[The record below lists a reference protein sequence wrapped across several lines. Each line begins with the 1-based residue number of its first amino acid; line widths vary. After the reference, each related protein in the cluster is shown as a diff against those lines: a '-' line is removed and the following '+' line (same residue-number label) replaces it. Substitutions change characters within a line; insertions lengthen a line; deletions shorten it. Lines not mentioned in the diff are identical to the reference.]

1 MSGRADVP
9 RLPLGLASVDR
20 LTVEHIARVSTGH
33 PTPRSTAATSASR
46 PGSVRNSPRS
56 VSGYPHAASMPAVHG
71 SDSRARSVAGDLAS
85 LESRAM
91 DYDQSSAK
99 ILKQLYEE
107 REEKRRLLHLMRAA
121 GSDLVEPWNKM
132 ELIDNS
138 GVQAGSRARDLAE
151 PALPPRTAPRHDRGR
166 SAHAATTAKKISKDA
181 SNGAAPE
188 GQSSAVQSNP
198 SSSQFSFTLPTF
210 EVSLPSFPSVDMS
223 LPSLA
228 SVFHSAARKDA
239 TEEERLNVLLYQAGQ
254 EAVSNTDPASKYW
267 LQKSPVSEINQPSGR
282 RGLDFEEADP
292 EQDALALPSDAAA
305 IEGFEAAIQ
314 LERKRCQI
322 LSQQLLE
329 RDDQLHKLERER
341 EFLVKKCASL
351 SLGVETGGTEPAAP
365 DEAAELK
372 ARLDSALAA
381 LDHHVQR
388 EATLV
393 KEAQQAQ
400 EECAQAVEA
409 LECARKERDDAI
421 ARQVQQQKMLVER
434 AGALQAAVQQEGET
448 AQLRTLVQTLES
460 ELAEAR
466 RASESA
472 CADAHSMRQHADR
485 LRKEQESSARQM
497 EEVVTACKAAERM
510 AADAQAEIDAIRSKG
525 TESRLSAVE
534 EQYSKLANELEAT
547 ATKLAAAME
556 SETSLKGQLDE
567 AKQKLLNSTKSA
579 DERVLAMQR
588 EHTDLQEKLKME
600 RSKADKQAWDLEEA
614 QTALRAVHG
623 AICKQAPAAVVG
635 GIGVALGSETV
646 SVKGKQRKV
655 VKITQLATAGPA
667 AKAGMKTGD
676 VLVEVDGRDVTSI
689 DVKQVKEMT
698 KGPPGSPLK
707 LKAQRGGKE
716 YEVVLERSGGTGT
729 SMASISDASS
739 AHGNAT
745 GVVGK
750 ELTASERGKE
760 GSEAAMALHGEVD
773 KMRAS
778 LVTMTEEMGRARE
791 EAKGVEAMKKEL
803 ASSNGK
809 VAELKDKAASL
820 EAELEE
826 AKRQAKLTTKSG
838 DERVLALENAQKE
851 MEAAMQEHKKMA
863 EKQAWDLEEAQTAL
877 RAVHGAI
884 CKQAPAAV
892 VGGIGV
898 ALGSETVSVKGK
910 QRKVVKIT
918 QLATAGPAA
927 KCGKVQV
934 GDWLTELDGK
944 DLTGLTLKQVK
955 EMTKGPPGSP
965 LKLKLRR
972 DGTQFDVILE
982 RSGGTGTS
990 NASIS
995 DSSSMTSGA
1004 AGVASLA
1011 GREPTISDLGKES
1024 CNAATALYEELDRLR
1039 RSLTTAS
1046 EELSRRSQTH
1056 ATGVG
1061 DASKR
1066 GMRRAELTVLS
1077 AKNLPNDDKTGACA
1091 AFCEFEWRG
1100 FKGKT
1105 SVKAH
1110 SCSPRW
1116 EETFAFFFDD
1126 VTSLADLLIV
1136 VKDWRAD
1143 GQVCDEKRIGQV
1155 LIPAESLQTFL
1166 QQDQVAHEEGSFAVL
1181 DQHGKEIV
1189 GQDNE
1194 PCVIDL
1200 KMRVLGHGEA
1210 HASNVEVPHRTGT
1223 AAETEG
1229 SKWEV
1234 FDKLTADLSAAERQ
1248 VAEHQLEKEKTA
1260 RELTESLAL
1269 LHALVAAVCRDER
1282 LLPDAASKVGGV
1294 GLALVQKAEGSGSKA
1309 VGDKALLDK
1318 RSFLKIGAIAA
1329 GGPADIDRGLG
1340 VGDRVLAVDD
1350 QDVSALDAKAVG
1362 LLLKGPVGTS
1372 VKIKALKDDTR
1383 DARPYEVSLRREELH
1398 SDGAD
1403 FAEANTPRRLDFAAV
1418 EIGKRGCQVAASM
1431 HTELDQLRARLSSAE
1446 SALAEA
1452 KEELNQKSMEAAA
1465 AASTADSSH
1474 KDSAALESATA
1485 LAKKLSDAL
1494 KSEKTAVS
1502 ALEKDKL
1509 MLSQELT
1516 RAQVELQQL
1525 QQDLDVQRRDAAA
1538 AALAGAAAADE
1549 GAACIAE
1556 LKLEAQAAE
1565 DKIKAVLL
1573 QKEEVD
1579 SELQDCRRKQADQ
1592 ALDLEEATMAVKA
1605 MHSIICKQGPAAAQG
1620 GIGVALGSEMVRVK
1634 GSPIKMYK
1642 VAQLAS
1648 SGPAAASGA
1657 IQAGD
1662 YILEVDGRKLA
1673 GMHSKDVKLLIRG
1686 PSGTSITLKAQR
1698 PGAGSGPYHVTLTRG
1713 GGEADQSLASM
1724 SETASSVGGSTMGA
1738 SGRLV
1743 GREPSVGER
1752 MKEGSDAAARLHEE
1766 LERLRA
1772 GGGASAQA
1780 ANKYA
1785 REAADLANELS
1796 KARSRLAESEARADV
1811 LERKVQQSVAALEE
1825 SAALLEKRE
1834 HSDAE
1839 TLNKVLADNQAL
1851 QRALLLVDDQAAA
1864 TGALALLHTG
1874 ANTPGTAD
1882 TPALAT
1888 EGGGTSAASVDG
1900 KSTTGDDDA
1909 RSTSASVYS
1918 AVSGKTPELCGVGM
1932 RVTNVA
1938 PHRVVSFLPN
1948 GPVGKSGAVEVGDLL
1963 VAVNGVETQAK
1974 EIKEVRRLMTGTQ
1987 GSEVELRFV
1996 GLRDG
2001 NKETFAVTVIRQ
2013 PPPKTTRSP
2022 IFHAVQLHALRLL
2035 PGMSP

>member
-46 PGSVRNSPRS
+46 LGSVRNSPRS

-525 TESRLSAVE
+525 TEQRLSAVE

-600 RSKADKQAWDLEEA
+600 RSK
-614 QTALRAVHG
+614 
-623 AICKQAPAAVVG
+623 
-635 GIGVALGSETV
+635 
-646 SVKGKQRKV
+646 
-655 VKITQLATAGPA
+655 
-667 AKAGMKTGD
+667 
-676 VLVEVDGRDVTSI
+676 
-689 DVKQVKEMT
+689 
-698 KGPPGSPLK
+698 
-707 LKAQRGGKE
+707 
-716 YEVVLERSGGTGT
+716 
-729 SMASISDASS
+729 
-739 AHGNAT
+739 
-745 GVVGK
+745 
-750 ELTASERGKE
+750 
-760 GSEAAMALHGEVD
+760 
-773 KMRAS
+773 
-778 LVTMTEEMGRARE
+778 
-791 EAKGVEAMKKEL
+791 
-803 ASSNGK
+803 
-809 VAELKDKAASL
+809 
-820 EAELEE
+820 
-826 AKRQAKLTTKSG
+826 
-838 DERVLALENAQKE
+838 
-851 MEAAMQEHKKMA
+851 A

-944 DLTGLTLKQVK
+944 DLTGFTLKQVK

-965 LKLKLRR
+965 LKLQLRR

-1077 AKNLPNDDKTGACA
+1077 AKNLPNVDKTGACA

-1372 VKIKALKDDTR
+1372 VKIKALKDDTS
-1383 DARPYEVSLRREELH
+1383 DALPYEVSLRREELH
-1398 SDGAD
+1398 SGGAD

-1648 SGPAAASGA
+1648 SGPAAGSGA

-2022 IFHAVQLHALRLL
+2022 IFHAVQLLALRLL

>member
-1 MSGRADVP
+1 
-9 RLPLGLASVDR
+9 
-20 LTVEHIARVSTGH
+20 
-33 PTPRSTAATSASR
+33 
-46 PGSVRNSPRS
+46 
-56 VSGYPHAASMPAVHG
+56 MPAVHG

-198 SSSQFSFTLPTF
+198 SSSQFGFTLPTF

-525 TESRLSAVE
+525 TEQRLSAVE

-588 EHTDLQEKLKME
+588 EHTDLQEKLKIE
-600 RSKADKQAWDLEEA
+600 RSKAD
-614 QTALRAVHG
+614 
-623 AICKQAPAAVVG
+623 
-635 GIGVALGSETV
+635 
-646 SVKGKQRKV
+646 
-655 VKITQLATAGPA
+655 
-667 AKAGMKTGD
+667 
-676 VLVEVDGRDVTSI
+676 
-689 DVKQVKEMT
+689 
-698 KGPPGSPLK
+698 
-707 LKAQRGGKE
+707 
-716 YEVVLERSGGTGT
+716 
-729 SMASISDASS
+729 
-739 AHGNAT
+739 
-745 GVVGK
+745 
-750 ELTASERGKE
+750 
-760 GSEAAMALHGEVD
+760 
-773 KMRAS
+773 
-778 LVTMTEEMGRARE
+778 
-791 EAKGVEAMKKEL
+791 
-803 ASSNGK
+803 
-809 VAELKDKAASL
+809 
-820 EAELEE
+820 
-826 AKRQAKLTTKSG
+826 
-838 DERVLALENAQKE
+838 
-851 MEAAMQEHKKMA
+851 
-863 EKQAWDLEEAQTAL
+863 KQAWDLEEAQTAL

-944 DLTGLTLKQVK
+944 DLTGFTLKQVK

-965 LKLKLRR
+965 LKLQLRR

-1077 AKNLPNDDKTGACA
+1077 AKNLPNVDKTGACA

-1340 VGDRVLAVDD
+1340 VGDRVVAVDD

-1372 VKIKALKDDTR
+1372 VKIKALKDDTS
-1383 DARPYEVSLRREELH
+1383 DALPYEVSLRREELH
-1398 SDGAD
+1398 SGGAD